1 LYWYKRFIGKKKTAM
16 MSRKT
21 RKVFLVGLLIEVFA
35 LSVYFLNFEEE
46 IPLPAEAEIVLENRE
61 SYKSLV
67 PENLEYQEL
76 YPEPSFENLNMIGSV
91 RIMGVSGRSTDERLY
106 GMILRSLRFK
116 NITNRVEKRYGLPE
130 NLLLA
135 MIMQETGGVDL
146 LPNSSDDG
154 GLGLCHMQPYM
165 ATLFGL
171 KTYQNCDKMV
181 SKEHGLALRKLIN
194 NNNMNKK
201 LLLQFDDR
209 FHPILNLDAAGRM
222 LAFYMK
228 GKQTQ
233 PTPVQT
239 AIYGYAGRYNYP
251 EYYKRVKAYWKHL
264 NDRDLIE
271 SIEEQFNEMNPNMKI
286 NGAAG
291 NFKTYI
297 LVHQQQ
303 NRNYGLDNY

>member
-1 LYWYKRFIGKKKTAM
+1 MISKKTI
-16 MSRKT
+16 T
-21 RKVFLVGLLIEVFA
+21 VLLIGLLIEIIA
-35 LSVYFLNFEEE
+35 LGLYILGYEEE
-46 IPLPAEAEIVLENRE
+46 IPLGQKAEIELENRE
-61 SYKSLV
+61 GYKTLI
-67 PENLEYQEL
+67 PENLTYSEL

-91 RIMGVSGRSTDERLY
+91 EIIGVSGRTTDERLY

-116 NITNRVEKRYGLPE
+116 NITNRVEARYGLPE

-165 ATLFGL
+165 AKLFGL
-171 KTYQNCDKMV
+171 KTYQDCDQMV
-181 SKEHGLALRKLIN
+181 SKEHGVALRKLIN

-228 GKQTQ
+228 GTQTQ

-251 EYYKRVKAYWKHL
+251 EYYKRVRTYWKHL
-264 NDRDLIE
+264 NDRELIE
-271 SIEEQFNEMNPNMKI
+271 EIEDKFNQMNPNLKI
-286 NGAAG
+286 NGTAG
-291 NFKTYI
+291 NFKAYI